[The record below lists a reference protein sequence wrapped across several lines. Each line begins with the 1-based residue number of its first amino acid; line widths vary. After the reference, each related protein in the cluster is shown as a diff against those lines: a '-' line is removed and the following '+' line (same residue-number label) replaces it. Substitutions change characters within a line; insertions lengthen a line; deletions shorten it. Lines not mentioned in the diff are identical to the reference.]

1 MGGGFRNPETTM
13 SAASTW
19 PDTVA
24 KAAPATPSCRCRAKA
39 EDQNRVQHDIGRGA
53 GDLGQHGQAHVAAG
67 LVDLAPGTLQKHT
80 RTAHADDGTVCHGK
94 VRHGGGLRGDRGKG
108 AHQQAAQYGED
119 QPTDQRQDRPCSGGP
134 VG

>member
-24 KAAPATPSCRCRAKA
+24 KAAPATPSAGA
-39 EDQNRVQHDIGRGA
+39 DMGRGA
-53 GDLGQHGQAHVAAG
+53 GDLGQQGQAHVAAG